1 MKISLNA
8 LAAIVP
14 GVIDVDHNGVLS
26 EDDRFQ
32 STTADDASPSD
43 TVTAADLRSEAALAK
58 LLEGAS
64 HRAVNV
70 VASGADVYIVYSSTD
85 HQALE
90 GVAVAASGED
100 FNLPRLAA
108 LQQAP
113 DYAQGYPASARRAVL
128 AACQTRSEPKRV
140 RECVARTESAYQNEL
155 LPLAQD
161 YDVALT
167 MFEDA
172 ASALNALFLSGALSA
187 DALASFVAQARATE
201 AARSAYET
209 YDL

>member
-8 LAAIVP
+8 IAAIVP

-26 EDDRFQ
+26 ESDRFQ
-32 STTADDASPSD
+32 SATADDASLSG

-70 VASGADVYIVYSSTD
+70 VASGADVYIVYSSAD

-100 FNLPRLAA
+100 FNLPRLAD

-113 DYAQGYPASARRAVL
+113 DYALGYPASARRAVL
-128 AACQTRSEPKRV
+128 AACQTRGGANV
-140 RECVARTESAYQNEL
+140 RDCVARVERAYQNEL

-167 MFEDA
+167 KFEDIA
-172 ASALNALFLSGALSA
+172 NATNALFLSGALSA